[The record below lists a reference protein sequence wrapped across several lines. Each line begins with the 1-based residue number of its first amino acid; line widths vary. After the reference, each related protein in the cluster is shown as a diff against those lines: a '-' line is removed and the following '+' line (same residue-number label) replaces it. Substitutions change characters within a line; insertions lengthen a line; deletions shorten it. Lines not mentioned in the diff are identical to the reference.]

1 MLVVGPEDGF
11 NTELSRRL
19 GTKLVPVDRRVF
31 PDGEV
36 CPRVLGNV
44 YGEDIL
50 LSMRMR
56 AGSCQPNSYLME
68 ILFTV
73 RNLKEHMGARSIYL
87 LMPYFPYSRQD
98 AIFREGEPF
107 SSKYVAE
114 LLEDSGVDKVIT
126 VTAHLHR
133 VSDAKAIF
141 RRADFY
147 NLSGFESLAK
157 ELKRIP
163 LRDPFILGPDTESIN
178 WARELAEYYGTEE
191 FDSFGKERDLSSGE
205 ISTLVKE
212 LKLEGRDVILVDD
225 IVSTGGT
232 MANAIRAAKMM
243 GARFLIAA
251 FVHPVIVPGSLERII
266 GAGADIII
274 ATDTLEWSGSRAS
287 VVPTIASALKEGD
300 LP

>member
-68 ILFTV
+68 ILFTA

-133 VSDAKAIF
+133 VSDVKAIF

-205 ISTLVKE
+205 IRTLVKE

-266 GAGADIII
+266 GAGADIIM